1 MNDTKMDEEKYKMA
15 KKRVEE
21 IKGFLWTPLCLHRSE
36 RSINND

>member
-21 IKGFLWTPLCLHRSE
+21 IKGFYAHLFVYIE
-36 RSINND
+36 